1 MVDWTIVWD
10 LETVLDTEVTA
21 RLLHMEDADAEAVLK
36 EHGDAFPKLP
46 LHKIV
51 CIGALV
57 AKCESDRVWRVDSL
71 GAPHIGERPEAELI
85 TAFDKRI
92 LETRAQLVSFNG
104 TSFDLPVLRYRAM
117 IKCVPAPGLAVRNY
131 FYRYSEDNI
140 DLCDALSSF
149 DGKGKLKL
157 NDLCRILSLPGKPD
171 GIDGSKV
178 GDMVKQ
184 GKIAEVSAYCE
195 SDLVN
200 TYRVWLRYELFKG
213 RLTEST
219 YAASSEALDTY
230 VRSKLNTK
238 PHLAYL
244 IAESSD
250 CQNQRRTRD
259 L

>member
-1 MVDWTIVWD
+1 M
-10 LETVLDTEVTA
+10 A
-21 RLLHMEDADAEAVLK
+21 K
-36 EHGDAFPKLP
+36 E
-46 LHKIV
+46 
-51 CIGALV
+51 
-57 AKCESDRVWRVDSL
+57 S
-71 GAPHIGERPEAELI
+71 
-85 TAFDKRI
+85 
-92 LETRAQLVSFNG
+92 
-104 TSFDLPVLRYRAM
+104 Y
-117 IKCVPAPGLAVRNY
+117 
-131 FYRYSEDNI
+131 
-140 DLCDALSSF
+140 
-149 DGKGKLKL
+149 KL
-157 NDLCRILSLPGKPD
+157 NDLCRILSLPGKPE

-219 YAASSEALDTY
+219 YAASSEAVDTY
-230 VRSKLNTK
+230 IRSKLITK